1 MARQELIGDE
11 KASIFR
17 GKLEHNFEELYSGF
31 VARQGWGY
39 QDFPA
44 GTLGSSAILTANTNG
59 LNILFDSSKVV
70 GSTAAICLVSNNLQI
85 PYTGSLTLFSSK
97 VGVTANVGNSVTLS
111 GVPHVSWGAC
121 RIFYLYNYD
130 GPLPEGNILAPKFIS
145 EKILTALD
153 TTFITDDTL
162 PDLIEAHIF
171 ETLDANTIKLDNTE
185 LLLDGFKSG
194 SVGAPGTIP
203 YSNGVDQQL
212 SWGTPKQIIG
222 DTETLAIA
230 YAIAL

>member
-11 KASIFR
+11 KASVFR
-17 GKLEHNFEELYSGF
+17 GKLEHNFEELYGGF

-44 GTLGSSAILTANTNG
+44 GTLGTFVTLTANTNG
-59 LNILFDSSKVV
+59 LNIVFDSSKVV
-70 GSTAAICLVSNNLQI
+70 GNTAAICLVSSNLQI

-97 VGVTANVGNSVTLS
+97 VGVTANIGSSVTLS
-111 GVPHVSWGAC
+111 GIPHVSWGAC

-130 GPLPEGNILAPKFIS
+130 GPIPEGNILAPKFIS

-153 TTFITDDTL
+153 TTFITDDNL
-162 PDLIEAHIF
+162 PDLIEAHVF
-171 ETLDANTIKLDNTE
+171 ETLNTNTIKLDNTE
-185 LLLDGFKSG
+185 LLLDSFKSG
-194 SVGAPGTIP
+194 SIGATGTIP
-203 YSNGVDQQL
+203 YSNGIDQQL
-212 SWGTPKQIIG
+212 SWGTPKQVVG
-222 DTETLAIA
+222 DIETLAIS